1 MLGSKDKEY
10 FDTFA
15 SMAGKIHDAARLLLE
30 MVQHYERPQE
40 SALRIKALEHECD
53 EMTHNLVRRLNRTF
67 ITPFDRE
74 DIHDLATKL
83 DDVIDFIDTTANRMA
98 SYNLVSPPQEMVRM
112 ADVLV
117 RQTLV
122 LKEAISNLRKSDHI
136 LEKCIEIHTLENEGD
151 RIFHEGLARLFNA
164 PGHDAILLIK
174 EKDILETVETAT
186 DMCEDVANVLE
197 AIMLK
202 NA

>member
-1 MLGSKDKEY
+1 
-10 FDTFA
+10 
-15 SMAGKIHDAARLLLE
+15 
-30 MVQHYERPQE
+30 
-40 SALRIKALEHECD
+40 
-53 EMTHNLVRRLNRTF
+53 
-67 ITPFDRE
+67 
-74 DIHDLATKL
+74 
-83 DDVIDFIDTTANRMA
+83 
-98 SYNLVSPPQEMVRM
+98 M